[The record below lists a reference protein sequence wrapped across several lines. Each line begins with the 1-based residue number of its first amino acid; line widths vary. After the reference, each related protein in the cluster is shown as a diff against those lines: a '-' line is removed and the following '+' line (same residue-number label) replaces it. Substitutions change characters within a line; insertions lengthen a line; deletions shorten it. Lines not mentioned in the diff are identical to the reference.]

1 MATVVNFNGKRIIEP
16 GVYAQIKSG
25 IPARPNNFSFGNLLV
40 IDTGKGSKFGGG
52 SGINGQFSN
61 GLNSIYSFDD
71 VDDFKGFV
79 KGGLFYDLA
88 DYIFTPAN
96 NAAGP
101 QTVYIARAAQTVPA
115 EIMYEFLSSPNGGKL
130 SFLCKNEGS
139 IGNGVTD
146 EIPGKTVIRVDVS
159 SVSSGQVFELEVQGE
174 SIGSVTLTSNSII
187 EAVVSLSN
195 EINSGNSGYT
205 SKVEGNT
212 LLLFSKPNVGNPELF
227 SVVATADVQI
237 LPFTT
242 NTFTG
247 WVAGTKLSKGYG
259 AQMKKSD
266 NDSTKYII
274 QIFEGTFAGLT
285 ENGRSINGLTPTQSN
300 PKLITTSV
308 EFDNID
314 TLIQWCR
321 NDFIFNKL
329 FELKDDYQ
337 IIGDGSLIEADFL
350 ANIELNLA
358 SGGSE
363 TYNPADLDRLLE
375 DIREL
380 DNTFILSDRW
390 GDEARGVENN
400 KILQYIKN
408 VSEFNKFLVI
418 GGGSDETKFD
428 TGDNSSIEI
437 AKYFDTTSVIVVH
450 DGEKRYNP
458 FDGSKEKLPSI
469 YHAANVA
476 GRLGGLEPQESGT
489 FKTLRIKEFN
499 HPLGLKQREKALQYG
514 VIHSRNVP
522 GIGNVINQ
530 AVNTLQN
537 NTRLINPDGTS
548 FEISIMRIGA
558 QLNKELTL
566 NMRPLFIGSNWGKSS
581 PADVKAFV
589 EGYLL
594 NKTSTSARD
603 SLIISFKNVTV
614 RLIEDYYDI
623 KYGFVPN
630 GPINKMFITGF
641 MLDANLNA

>member
-25 IPARPNNFSFGNLLV
+25 IPARPNNFSFGNLLL

-52 SGINGQFSN
+52 SGINGNFSN
-61 GLNSIYSFDD
+61 GLNSIYSFND

-88 DYIFTPAN
+88 DYIFNPAN
-96 NAAGP
+96 NAPGP
-101 QTVYIARAAQTVPA
+101 ETVHIVRAATTTPA
-115 EIMYEFLSSPNGGKL
+115 EIMYEFLSGTNGGKL
-130 SFLCKNEGS
+130 SILCKNEGS
-139 IGNGVTD
+139 IGNGMTD
-146 EIPGKTVIRVDVS
+146 EIPGKTVIRLEPS
-159 SVSSGQVFELEVQGE
+159 SVLSGNVFELEVENE
-174 SIGSVTLTSNSII
+174 SIGSVTLTSNSMI
-187 EAVVSLSN
+187 EAVVAMSN

-212 LLLFSKPNVGNPELF
+212 LLLFSKPNTGDPETF
-227 SVVATADVQI
+227 SVVSTADVQI

-259 AQMKKSD
+259 AQMKISD
-266 NDSTKYII
+266 NDSTKYVI
-274 QIFEGTFAGLT
+274 QIFEGSFAGYT
-285 ENGRSINGLTPTQSN
+285 ENGKSINGLTPSQSN

-308 EFDNID
+308 KFDNID

-337 IIGDGSLIEADFL
+337 IIGDGSLIAADFTSNL
-350 ANIELNLA
+350 ELNLA
-358 SGGSE
+358 TGGLE

-408 VSEFNKFLVI
+408 ISEFNKFLII

-450 DGEKRYNP
+450 DGEKRYNS

-603 SLIISFKNVTV
+603 GLIISFKNVTV

-623 KYGFVPN
+623 KYGFIPN